1 MKTTKRNARTT
12 TIFNG
17 IMTAIIRRYGI
28 KEDMSLKE
36 MYDAAALAII
46 DHLNFIDKN
55 GKTILNTIGKN
66 KELTNTIRRLSF
78 PKLAEYSLGDETIKE
93 NIIKELS
100 VFSFNDYNPELVKDY
115 DIIDIRREYS
125 KCRID
130 YGVFSSDTN
139 STFLQELLD
148 QYRLDKFHKESYL
161 FLIEFEDIFGY
172 QCITRKEFDRIRYI
186 IFGDLSIYDVM
197 NGYMIPG
204 FTTCLLN
211 QKYFVHSI
219 PTNDDGKIASRY
231 GNKGVISKVID
242 DELIPRTSGTV
253 ETVNCT
259 YSVYDYEKIL
269 DSIVF
274 KKIRN
279 MLLSFGRGVSQEEIY
294 EICGTLVMDSFR
306 QSFKYLIPDHYS
318 ADDVKHRISIILKNE
333 FQLKHAILT
342 DDKKIY
348 PAYQERQES
357 NI

>member
-36 MYDAAALAII
+36 MYDTAALSIV
-46 DHLNFIDKN
+46 DDFNFIDKN
-55 GKTILNTIGKN
+55 GKTIYNSIDGGK
-66 KELTNTIRRLSF
+66 EITNTVRF
-78 PKLAEYSLGDETIKE
+78 PKLTEYSFRDETIQA

-100 VFSFNDYNPELVKDY
+100 VFSFDDYNPELVKDY

-125 KCRID
+125 KYGID
-130 YGVFSSDTN
+130 YGVSRSYTN
-139 STFLQELLD
+139 STFLQELID

-161 FLIEFEDIFGY
+161 FLIEFETIFGH

-186 IFGDLSIYDVM
+186 IFRDSTIYDVM

-204 FTTCLLN
+204 YITCLLR
-211 QKYFVHSI
+211 QKYSV
-219 PTNDDGKIASRY
+219 IAIA
-231 GNKGVISKVID
+231 IS
-242 DELIPRTSGTV
+242 S
-253 ETVNCT
+253 ETG
-259 YSVYDYEKIL
+259 YDYEKIL
-269 DSIVF
+269 SNIVF
-274 KKIRN
+274 KKIKN

-294 EICGTLVMDSFR
+294 DICGSIMLALNPSL
-306 QSFKYLIPDHYS
+306 KYLIPDFHYPIFKERVEKLFKDRS
-318 ADDVKHRISIILKNE
+318 SFIPKNE